1 MAAAAGGLAEDGDD
15 ALCPFCG
22 DPEHVSLF
30 EAWEGGAFQV
40 ETCFEGM
47 HQAVPAEM
55 DHDRAWALRFLR
67 GLGAEAL
74 LGHRLRRVAD
84 DGCTS
89 LLLDFQLA
97 LRPVS
102 LRDAKAFVARH
113 HQHCGVPVTARFQQ
127 AVWNGPATM
136 LGVALVGNPVARALC
151 GQNTLEVSRLCIR
164 RDLSPALRWNAA
176 SMLLGWCAK
185 EAARQGWHRLVS
197 YTLEQEPGTSLVAA
211 GWQRAARVRGR
222 GWHSTRRPRGDRNA
236 WADKARWEKE
246 LRPHRAAKVVP
257 ATPPILPSL
266 PPEAVLF
273 DSHGGFA

>member
-1 MAAAAGGLAEDGDD
+1 MTAAASGPAADEDD

-22 DPEHVSLF
+22 EPEHVSLF

-40 ETCFEGM
+40 QTCCEWMHETV
-47 HQAVPAEM
+47 AAEM
-55 DHDRAWALRFLR
+55 DQDRAWALRFLR

-84 DGCTS
+84 DGCAS

-151 GQNTLEVSRLCIR
+151 GRNTLEVSRLCIR
-164 RDLSPALRWNAA
+164 RDLPAALRWNAA
-176 SMLLGWCAK
+176 SMLLGWCAA
-185 EAARQGWHRLVS
+185 EAARQGWRRLVS

-211 GWQRAARVRGR
+211 GWRRAARVRGR
-222 GWHSTRRPRGDRNA
+222 GWHSARRPRGDRNA
-236 WADKARWEKE
+236 WADKVRWEKE
-246 LRPHRAAKVVP
+246 LRPARPTRVP
-257 ATPPILPSL
+257 AAPPSLPSL
-266 PPEAVLF
+266 LPEATLF
-273 DSHGGFA
+273 DRHGGL